1 MCIVHKHQCMGRL
14 RLKISGTLA
23 HRTRMYDIKKAD
35 VIMKARAT
43 IDQPMDFYKK
53 NILYIEVHIEN
64 LNAIFLENNRENSL
78 FSLS

>member
-1 MCIVHKHQCMGRL
+1 MYCTQTPVYGTITAKNL
-14 RLKISGTLA
+14 RHIGSQDA
-23 HRTRMYDIKKAD
+23 HVRYKKSRRD
-35 VIMKARAT
+35 NESARNHRPT
-43 IDQPMDFYKK
+43 HGFLQK